1 MKMHPKWGIP
11 MADRNNV
18 LEVFA
23 ELGIK
28 PWKELKPP
36 EDLAKYL
43 TGTLEAKDRDDA
55 TRFAPKSQVVFL
67 EQPNGTPFTGFRSTG
82 RDWATV
88 VAKLKGDLIPVV
100 GEYKHGT
107 GCISLCCPSGV
118 IGKADDGS
126 FENAGRREFEEET
139 GLTVKTMTPLGSPNG
154 IGVSTRQSTQ
164 KCYSFL
170 ATVDESVA
178 LKPSKLDA
186 SEVLKLVLIPVRDWL
201 AILDEKCEEAS
212 AHLATLL
219 ALRKLGWLQM

>member
-1 MKMHPKWGIP
+1 MKKHPKWGIP
-11 MADRNNV
+11 MADRENV

-36 EDLAKYL
+36 MDLTAYL
-43 TGTLEAKDRDDA
+43 ASEIGQPQKDEAV
-55 TRFAPKSQVVFL
+55 RFAPKSQVVFL
-67 EQPNGTPFTGFRSTG
+67 EQPNGKPFTGFRSTG

-88 VAKLKGDLIPVV
+88 VTMLKGDLIPIV

-107 GCISLCCPSGV
+107 GCISLCNPSGV

-139 GLTVKTMTPLGSPNG
+139 GLTVKTMTPLGSPSG

-164 KCYSFL
+164 KCYPFL